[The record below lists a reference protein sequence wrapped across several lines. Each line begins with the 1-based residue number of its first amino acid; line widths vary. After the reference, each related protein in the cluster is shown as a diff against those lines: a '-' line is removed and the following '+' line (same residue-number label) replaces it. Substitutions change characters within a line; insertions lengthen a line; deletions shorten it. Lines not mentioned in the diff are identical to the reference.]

1 MFINL
6 QAAAATVNSTFA
18 DNAALSQGGAL
29 ACVDCAQAQVLSIV
43 ENNIAQEVRCH
54 RCQLGDM
61 RLQVGVVYQTL
72 PSAPRARQQPSLL
85 PDITVRLSTNSLTRT
100 QLEFTFVDAI

>member
-1 MFINL
+1 MFVNL

-61 RLQVGVVYQTL
+61 RLQVVIVYLLHPEPATAL
-72 PSAPRARQQPSLL
+72 FVARHHSAAV
-85 PDITVRLSTNSLTRT
+85 DI
-100 QLEFTFVDAI
+100 